1 MDDANKN
8 KLVAMVVAPYIQKA
22 TALIG
27 VPRKVGGNQFRHM
40 LATFAI
46 LIDYHYTD
54 PVLLKAS
61 LIHDLLEDFPS
72 TKPSEISC
80 IDQHGKLV
88 LELVKEVTRSNNESK
103 GNYLKRLLISGSN
116 NAKIL
121 KVADRISNL
130 TDLHPDIISLE
141 KIKLYLDDTSEYI
154 YPMAV
159 SVNQNMAYELKDL
172 IKRRK
177 TYLKAASDKKESIT
191 LS

>member
-1 MDDANKN
+1 MDDEHKD

-72 TKPSEISC
+72 TKPSEISS
-80 IDQHGKLV
+80 IDEHGAMV
-88 LELVKEVTRSNNESK
+88 LELVKEVTRTKNESK
-103 GNYLKRLLISGSN
+103 CSFLKRILHSGSKR
-116 NAKIL
+116 AKIL

-130 TDLHPDIISLE
+130 TDLHPDIISLK
-141 KIKLYLDDTSEYI
+141 KIKLYLDDTAEYI
-154 YPMAV
+154 CPMAE
-159 SVNQNMAYELKDL
+159 SVNQNMAHELNDLILRRKRHLNTASEKKDL
-172 IKRRK
+172 VQ
-177 TYLKAASDKKESIT
+177 SP
-191 LS
+191 